1 MSVMNSY
8 ETIAIASQVSVSVC
22 LATYNGARFLR
33 AQIDS
38 ILPQLG
44 TGDELLVSDD
54 GSTDDT
60 LAVLAT
66 YGNRLRLVGTSRA
79 GGVVRNFER
88 ALAAACGDLVVLSD
102 QDDVWLEGRLDLVR
116 ERLRDV
122 SLLMMNGEVV
132 DGDLRPLGKDVYE
145 LVTFHSG
152 FLRTFAATKYIGCCM
167 AFRRGLLD
175 VALPFPKHILWHDWY
190 LALIGELLFTC
201 EIHLG
206 KTILFRRHGNNTSST
221 GQRSL
226 NSLFE
231 KARSRFW
238 MARAVAIATLRFVRR
253 RLGAS
258 R

>member
-1 MSVMNSY
+1 MSAMNSD

-22 LATYNGARFLR
+22 LATYNGASFLR

-38 ILPQLG
+38 ILPQLRP
-44 TGDELLVSDD
+44 GDELLVSDD

-60 LAVLAT
+60 RAVLAT
-66 YGNRLRLVGTSRA
+66 YGDRLQVLAMGRA

-88 ALAAACGDLVVLSD
+88 TLSAACGDLVVLSD

-116 ERLRDV
+116 ARLRNV

-132 DGDLRPLGKDVYE
+132 DGDLRPLGMDVYE

-152 FLRTFAATKYIGCCM
+152 FLRTFVATKYIGCCM
-167 AFRRGLLD
+167 AFRRELLD

-190 LALIGELLFTC
+190 LALIGELLFTS
-201 EIHLG
+201 EIHPG
-206 KTILFRRHGNNTSST
+206 KTILFRRHGNNTSTT
-221 GQRSL
+221 GQRSR

-231 KARSRFW
+231 KARARFW
-238 MARAVAIATLRFVRR
+238 MARAVAVAALRFA
-253 RLGAS
+253 RLRAGAP

>member
-132 DGDLRPLGKDVYE
+132 DGDLRPLGR
-145 LVTFHSG
+145 VTIPMSH
-152 FLRTFAATKYIGCCM
+152 
-167 AFRRGLLD
+167 
-175 VALPFPKHILWHDWY
+175 
-190 LALIGELLFTC
+190 
-201 EIHLG
+201 
-206 KTILFRRHGNNTSST
+206 
-221 GQRSL
+221 
-226 NSLFE
+226 
-231 KARSRFW
+231 
-238 MARAVAIATLRFVRR
+238 
-253 RLGAS
+253 
-258 R
+258 